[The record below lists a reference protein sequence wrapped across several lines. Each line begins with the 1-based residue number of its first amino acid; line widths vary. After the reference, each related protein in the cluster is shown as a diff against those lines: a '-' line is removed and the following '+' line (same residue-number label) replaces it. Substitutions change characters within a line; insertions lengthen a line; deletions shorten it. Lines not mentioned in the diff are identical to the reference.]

1 VIRTSPLWW
10 VRPLNMGNRGYDV
23 MAAQEILGLAQSGI
37 YDYDLAVTVSGV
49 QKMAGLPTT
58 GVLDEATARYM
69 GPRSRDAVP
78 PPWWKGSEILPGME
92 QYESLATPFGGEA
105 GIRRLQG
112 NYGIAPDGVID
123 QQVALLMGALGEVH

>member
-1 VIRTSPLWW
+1 
-10 VRPLNMGNRGYDV
+10 MGNRGYDV
-23 MAAQEILGLAQSGI
+23 TAAQEILGLEQSGI

-58 GVLDEATARYM
+58 GVLDEDTAQFM

-78 PPWWKGSEILPGME
+78 PPWWEDQDIVPGSEK
-92 QYESLATPFGGEA
+92 YESLASSFGGED